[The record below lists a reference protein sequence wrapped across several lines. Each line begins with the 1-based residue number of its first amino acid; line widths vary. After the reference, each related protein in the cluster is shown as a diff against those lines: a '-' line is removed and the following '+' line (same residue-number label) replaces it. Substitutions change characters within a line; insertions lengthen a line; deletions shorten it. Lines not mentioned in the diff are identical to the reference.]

1 MTLRPLSLAT
11 ALLLLALP
19 ASAGTKLDLSPY
31 LAPPRMAGDFKAY
44 AWTTG
49 GTRTVTTLDV
59 QPWTKGWAYL
69 SESRLVGTPGGDSV
83 STYESYLIPGK
94 QLLGGSQYFED
105 FDFVVAKPSKGLKLS
120 TTPGK
125 VQRTKARAALV
136 VNGQL
141 AGGVARIGEWMA
153 EGFETVST
161 PSGTYP
167 GALRARS
174 HSGVGI
180 FDGFDEVVFLYEE
193 ILWYAEGFGLVK
205 AQTSAETWQ
214 NGVLTD
220 TQKWTEELASGSLG
234 GVPFPPP

>member
-1 MTLRPLSLAT
+1 MTLRRLPLAA
-11 ALLLLALP
+11 ALLLFALP
-19 ASAGTKLDLSPY
+19 ATAGTKLDLSPY
-31 LAPPRMAGDFKAY
+31 LSPARAPGDFKVY

-69 SESRLVGTPGGDSV
+69 SESRLVGTPDGDSV
-83 STYESYLIPGK
+83 STYESYVIPGK

-105 FDFVVAKPSKGLKLS
+105 FAIVLAKPSKGLKLLA
-120 TTPGK
+120 TPGK

-141 AGGVARIGEWMA
+141 AGGVTRIGEWMA
-153 EGFETVST
+153 EGFETVTT

-167 GALRARS
+167 DALRARS
-174 HSGVGI
+174 YSGVGI
-180 FDGFDEVVFLYEE
+180 FDGFDEIVFLYEE
-193 ILWYAEGFGLVK
+193 IFWYAEGFGLVK
-205 AQTSAETWQ
+205 AQTIAETWQ
-214 NGVLTD
+214 NGVLAD

-234 GVPFPPP
+234 GVPFP